1 MGLCSKTFV
10 STTPLGV
17 TNVTW
22 YIPDRWA
29 SGNEGSSGKEMMNCT
44 VSSASHI
51 EFDNPES
58 DADSKDHDIPLFNE
72 KGITEPHVLSIR
84 SKITSIPSIG
94 SISVEPMF
102 RPQTRIEE
110 P

>member
-1 MGLCSKTFV
+1 
-10 STTPLGV
+10 
-17 TNVTW
+17 
-22 YIPDRWA
+22 
-29 SGNEGSSGKEMMNCT
+29 MMNCT

-58 DADSKDHDIPLFNE
+58 DADSKDHDIPLFTE

-102 RPQTRIEE
+102 RAQTRIEE
-110 P
+110 PWGLTVAETMRILVRIS